1 MRTPTLREF
10 TLQLSALL
18 YEIHPE
24 IEGIGM
30 VYPAGHPELMTRDAA
45 QINAWLDADERLAH
59 RRSRWWPAGL
69 RRAGLAPAATAR
81 DAASARLG
89 WPAAR

>member
-18 YEIHPE
+18 YEMHPE

-30 VYPAGHPELMTRDAA
+30 VYPAGHPELITRDAA
-45 QINAWLDADERLAH
+45 QINAWLDADERLAMH
-59 RRSRWWPAGL
+59 GIGFKF
-69 RRAGLAPAATAR
+69 GLAKMMVKPR
-81 DAASARLG
+81 R
-89 WPAAR
+89 